1 MADPRDNFDDLVRGK
16 GGKGTDDPRVIQRI
30 IDGASAEVI
39 RRIQLRAMQT
49 VPIATPVDTGH
60 ARSGWT
66 PNVGSPV
73 VNRLERPADETVAR
87 AAAAKRTAANRARA
101 EGIARSYLLRQG
113 PVFISNSVPY
123 VVFLDQGSSAQ
134 APANFVA
141 RALTA
146 AIKSIGGK
154 GTL

>member
-1 MADPRDNFDDLVRGK
+1 MGAKDDFDDLSKK
-16 GGKGTDDPRVIQRI
+16 GQTGRVLKNTKQVQAILE
-30 IDGASAEVI
+30 GASSEVV

-49 VPIATPVDTGH
+49 LPSATPVDTGH
-60 ARSGWT
+60 ARSAWT

-73 VNRLERPADETVAR
+73 VDRLDRPSDAKAAR
-87 AAAAKRTAANRARA
+87 GAASGRAAANRAKA

-113 PVFISNSVPY
+113 KVFISNNVPY

-134 APANFVA
+134 APANFVE

-146 AIKSIGGK
+146 AILSV
-154 GTL
+154 GTR